1 MLILSNEMS
10 STASARH
17 KLVFYIPQGDLEA
30 VKAAVSETGAGELP
44 RGMHKQTR
52 WETTGT
58 DQFLPMQGAGAGPT
72 IGELISDQS
81 AFHLER
87 AEEMR
92 RQ

>member
-1 MLILSNEMS
+1 MS

-17 KLVFYIPQGDLEA
+17 KLVFNIPQGNLEA
-30 VKAAVSETGAGELP
+30 VKAAVSETGEAKFPG
-44 RGMHKQTR
+44 GMHKQTR
-52 WETTGT
+52 WETTGP
-58 DQFLPMQGAGAGPT
+58 DGSLPMQGAGADPT
-72 IGELISDQS
+72 IGELISDES